1 MGDNPVRAFAGGG
14 VGDSTSL
21 RTRVFGAGRILYSA
35 VVEEFISNPSHVT
48 EDQILKY
55 GEGGPKQ
62 VQNLSQ
68 LERMPRGSII
78 ATIVS
83 DQAAKASSKP
93 IIFFPMFSH
102 LSLPVKPGEQIWVMY
117 QKADSVTG
125 VGFWLTRRVGPAVVE
140 DPNYVHLDR
149 VADKK
154 SSSEEPTSAR
164 FGATSG
170 SGKLKFG
177 SGGRTRKTSQTLP
190 GTAPYQKIIE
200 DSISYE
206 QFTGEPVPSFS
217 KRCSDLLL
225 EGSNNARI
233 VLGEDRTGAVE
244 NDASMKGMGAI
255 DIVVGAGQT
264 SATAPLETGQNTRDY
279 EEVVRGSEVQNQS
292 EGDPD
297 FFNDLSR
304 IYASMNTSGD
314 VNFSTNGVPSLSGGG
329 FSNTNH
335 TGPFV
340 VAKSRHV
347 RVISHQGGGDGTI
360 RIVQIDESG
369 SEKASICIDALGVIQ
384 IHGAKIAL
392 GSSGATQPYIR
403 FNEFMTLVTN
413 TATAISTHSAAASV
427 FASACIIPVIGPMLA
442 GPMVLGPA
450 AATTTGIAGQLPAN
464 AAATASAIISGE

>member
-1 MGDNPVRAFAGGG
+1 MGENPIRAFGGGG

-21 RTRVFGAGRILYSA
+21 RTRVFGPGRILYSA
-35 VVEEFISNPSHVT
+35 VVEEFISNSSHVT
-48 EDQILKY
+48 EDQITRY
-55 GEGGPKQ
+55 GEGGVKQ
-62 VQNLSQ
+62 VQNLGQ
-68 LERMPRGSII
+68 LKRMPRGSII

-102 LSLPVKPGEQIWVMY
+102 LSLPVKPGEQVWVMY
-117 QKADSVTG
+117 QKADSITG
-125 VGFWLTRRVGPAVVE
+125 VGFWLTRRVGPSIVE

-149 VADKK
+149 VSGTK
-154 SSSEEPTSAR
+154 STEEVPSSQR
-164 FGATSG
+164 FGSTTG
-170 SGKLKFG
+170 SGKQKFG

-200 DSISYE
+200 ESVSYE

-225 EGSNNARI
+225 QGSNNARI
-233 VLGEDRTGAVE
+233 VLGEERVGAVE
-244 NDASMKGMGAI
+244 NDASLKGKGSI
-255 DIVVGAGQT
+255 DIVVGTGQT
-264 SATAPLETGQNTRDY
+264 SNTAPLETGPNTRDY
-279 EEVVRGSEVQNQS
+279 EEAIRTGEVQNQS

-297 FFNDLSR
+297 FFSDLSR

-314 VNFSTNGVPSLSGGG
+314 VNFSTSTVPSLSGGG
-329 FSNTNH
+329 FSNSNH

-369 SEKASICIDALGVIQ
+369 NEKASICIDESGVIQ
-384 IHGAKIAL
+384 IHGTKIAL
-392 GSSGATQPYIR
+392 GSNSATQPYIR

-442 GPMVLGPA
+442 GPLVLGPA

-464 AAATASAIISGE
+464 ATATASAIISGE